1 MSGADR
7 TLLICNCNRTMNP
20 DGHALA
26 GALQRDVLPVASEL
40 CRKHVAAFET
50 AVKSGSDVIVGCT
63 QEAAL
68 FSELHRDLKGT
79 GELRFV
85 NIRETAGWSVDGG
98 KSTPKM
104 AALLAMAQLPAP
116 EPVPVVSY
124 KSGGELLIVGDAA
137 TAIAWAERLK
147 DQLSVNVLMTEGTA
161 EAELPLERTYPVH
174 SGASV
179 SLKGH
184 LGAFEVAWKQS
195 NPIDL
200 DLCTR
205 CNACLRACPEEAIDF
220 RYQIDLDRCRGH
232 RACVK
237 ACAAVGAIDFDRA
250 DSERTDRYD
259 LILDL
264 SREPLIRLH
273 ELPQGYLAPGR
284 DPLQQALAA
293 IELAALVG
301 EFEKPKFIAYK
312 QKICAHSRNEIVAC
326 TQCVDV
332 CSTGAISSDRE
343 NARVVVDPHVCMGCG
358 ACATVCPSGAM
369 SYAYPHV
376 ADMGMRIRT
385 VLKVYREAG
394 GERPCL
400 LFHSATDGKALI
412 GQVARHG
419 RGLPARI
426 IPFETMHVAS
436 IGLDVMLASI
446 ALGASQFAVLMTGAE
461 APEYVAALGA
471 QFKLAQDVLSGLGY
485 GEGHFHLIAADESP
499 ALLDEAVWSLPDV
512 VGPAKLATFNLSND
526 KRTTLDFALDHLFRH
541 APQPADP
548 VALGRGAPFGTITV
562 DAQRCTLCMACV
574 GACPESALLD
584 SRESPELKFIERNCV
599 QCGLCAATCP
609 EEAIALTPRLLF
621 GSQARNAVT
630 LNKAEPYCCVRCNKP
645 FGTRQMVEAMLGR
658 LSGHSMFAG
667 PAAHRRLQMCADC
680 RVVDMMEN
688 TQEMTIADVARERR
702 GAP

>member
-1 MSGADR
+1 MGNADT
-7 TLLICNCNRTMNP
+7 TLLICNCNRTMKP
-20 DGHALA
+20 DGQALA
-26 GALQRDVLPVASEL
+26 RVLERDALPVTSEL
-40 CRKHVAAFET
+40 CRKHVAAFEA
-50 AVKSGSDVIVGCT
+50 AVKGGSDVVVGCT
-63 QEAAL
+63 QEAPL
-68 FSELHRDLKGT
+68 FSELHRELGGT

-85 NIRETAGWSVDGG
+85 NIRETAGWSAEGG

-116 EPVPVVSY
+116 EPVPIVSY
-124 KSGGELLIVGDAA
+124 KSDGELLVIGDAA
-137 TAIAWAERLK
+137 AAIAWAERLK
-147 DQLSVNVLMTEGTA
+147 DQLSVNVLITESSA
-161 EAELPLERTYPVH
+161 DAELPLERAYPVH
-174 SGASV
+174 SGAGV
-179 SLKGH
+179 ALKGH
-184 LGAFEVAWKQS
+184 LGAFEVAWEQA

-205 CNACLRACPEEAIDF
+205 CNACIRACPEKAIDF
-220 RYQIDLDRCRGH
+220 RYQIDLDRCRDH

-237 ACAAVGAIDFDRA
+237 ACGAVGAIDFDRA
-250 DSERTDRYD
+250 DRKRTERYD

-273 ELPQGYLAPGR
+273 GLPQGYLAPGR
-284 DPLQQALAA
+284 DPLEQALAA
-293 IELAALVG
+293 TELAALVG
-301 EFEKPKFIAYK
+301 EFEKPKFFAYK
-312 QKICAHSRNEIVAC
+312 EKICAHSRNEIVGC
-326 TQCVDV
+326 TQCIDV
-332 CSTGAISSDRE
+332 CSTAAIRGDRE
-343 NARVVVDPHVCMGCG
+343 NGRIVVDPHLCMGCG

-369 SYAYPHV
+369 SYAYPRV
-376 ADMGMRIRT
+376 ADMGTRIRT
-385 VLKVYREAG
+385 ALKAYREAG
-394 GERPCL
+394 GDRPCV

-412 GQVARHG
+412 GRLARQG
-419 RGLPARI
+419 RGLPANV
-426 IPFETMHVAS
+426 IPFETVHVAS

-446 ALGASQFAVLMTGAE
+446 ALGAAQFAVLMTGAE
-461 APEYVAALGA
+461 APEYRAALDA
-471 QFKLAQDVLSGLGY
+471 QTRLAQEVLSGLGY
-485 GEGHFHLIAADESP
+485 GAGHFQLIAADTP
-499 ALLDEAVWSLPDV
+499 QALDGLLWKLPDAA
-512 VGPAKLATFNLSND
+512 GPAKPATFNLSNE

-541 APQPADP
+541 APQPADLVP
-548 VALGRGAPFGTITV
+548 LAGGAPFGTIAV

-609 EEAIALTPRLLF
+609 EEAITLTPRLLF

-630 LNKAEPYCCVRCNKP
+630 LNKAEPYCCVRCSKP

-667 PAAHRRLQMCADC
+667 AAAQRRLQMCADC

-688 TQEMTIADVARERR
+688 TGEMTIADVAHGGP